1 MGIRPYSVRDLSEG
15 SVVIWPFRK
24 RTEERQAPP
33 AGGGGYTDLLVNAIL
48 QASVGGQDSSPA
60 VTAAL
65 EGVTALYARAFSAA
79 RVDGAA
85 GLIGPSMM
93 AAVARDLLRHGNS
106 VWQVYSGDRLRLLQ
120 ASHFDVFG
128 GVDPGGWRYELDV
141 VSPSRGSRT
150 QRLPAAQV
158 LHFRYS
164 VDRTRPWHGVAPLS
178 WASGTGGL
186 LAIVE
191 KVLSDESKGTRGY
204 VLPIPAGG
212 QDDEVEALKGDL
224 RALNGGT
231 AVVETTAGGWGAGA
245 PAAPAQDW
253 RPQRIGP
260 NFPDAVV
267 RLRDDIQRAVGMA
280 CGVPL
285 ALLGGGDA
293 TALRESWRLF
303 LHGSVAPLGRQ
314 ITEEAS
320 EKLQR
325 MVTIDWTQLWA
336 ADVQG
341 RARAFQSMTG
351 GGMESGAAAR
361 LAGLDDASRR

>member
-1 MGIRPYSVRDLSEG
+1 M
-15 SVVIWPFRK
+15 IWPFK
-24 RTEERQAPP
+24 RRVEKRQAP
-33 AGGGGYTDLLVNAIL
+33 ASGSGGYTDLLVNAIL
-48 QASVGGQDSSPA
+48 QASVGGADDSPA

-65 EGVTALYARAFSAA
+65 EGVTAVYARAFAAA

-85 GLIGPSMM
+85 GLVGPSMM
-93 AAVARDLLRHGNS
+93 AAVARDLIRHGNS

-128 GVDPGGWRYELDV
+128 PADPAEWTYEIDV

-150 QRLPAAQV
+150 QRVPAGQV
-158 LHFRYS
+158 LHFRYA

-178 WASGTGGL
+178 WASGTGAL

-191 KVLSDESKGTRGY
+191 KVLSDESRGTRGY

-212 QDDEVEALKGDL
+212 EDTEVEALKGDL
-224 RALNGGT
+224 RALGGGT
-231 AVVETTAGGWGAGA
+231 AVVETTASGWGAGGT
-245 PAAPAQDW
+245 AAPAQDW

-260 NFPDAVV
+260 NYPQAVV
-267 RLRDDIQRAVGMA
+267 HLRQDIERAVAVA

-285 ALLGGGDA
+285 ALMGGGVE
-293 TALRESWRLF
+293 TAMRESWRLF
-303 LHGSVAPLGRQ
+303 LHGAVAPLGRMV
-314 ITEEAS
+314 TEELS

-325 MVTIDWTQLWA
+325 SVTLDWTELYA

-341 RARAFQSMTG
+341 RARAYQSMTG
-351 GGMESGAAAR
+351 GGMEPGAAAR
-361 LAGLDDASRR
+361 LSGLE

>member
-1 MGIRPYSVRDLSEG
+1 M
-15 SVVIWPFRK
+15 IWPFRK
-24 RTEERQAPP
+24 RVEKRQAPP

-48 QASVGGQDSSPA
+48 QASVGGSNDTPA

-65 EGVTALYARAFSAA
+65 EGVAALYSRAFAAA
-79 RVDGAA
+79 RVEGAA

-93 AAVARDLLRHGNS
+93 AAVARDLIRNGNS

-128 GVDPGGWRYELDV
+128 AADPDTWQYELDV
-141 VSPSRGSRT
+141 VSPSRGSMTR
-150 QRLPAAQV
+150 RVPAAQV

-186 LAIVE
+186 LASVE
-191 KVLSDESKGTRGY
+191 RVLSDESKGTRGY

-212 QDDEVEALKGDL
+212 EDAEVEALKGDL
-224 RALNGGT
+224 RALGGGT
-231 AVVETTAGGWGAGA
+231 AVVETTASGWGAGGT
-245 PAAPAQDW
+245 AAPAQDW

-260 NFPDAVV
+260 NYPQQVV
-267 RLRDDIQRAVGMA
+267 NLRQDIERAVAVA

-285 ALLGGGDA
+285 ALMGGGVE
-293 TALRESWRLF
+293 TAMRESWRLF

-320 EKLQR
+320 EKLDR
-325 MVTIDWTQLWA
+325 AVTIDWTQLWA

-351 GGMESGAAAR
+351 GGLDTAAAAR
-361 LAGLDDASRR
+361 LSGLEE